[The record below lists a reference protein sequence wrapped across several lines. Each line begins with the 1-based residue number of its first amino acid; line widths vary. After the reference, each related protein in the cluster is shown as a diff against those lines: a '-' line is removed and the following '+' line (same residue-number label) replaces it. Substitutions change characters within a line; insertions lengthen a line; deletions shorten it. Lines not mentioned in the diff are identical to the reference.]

1 MPQIWLTYDEL
12 SHAFGVPRNAV
23 RDNCAELGLARMR
36 NSDGL
41 TRVRLSEGMA
51 HQYLVGLI
59 ADRAGEARGARHE
72 QLALGLILRDR
83 QPPQATL
90 PAQLPAQAVAA

>member
-12 SHAFGVPRNAV
+12 SHAFGVPRSAV
-23 RDNCAELGLARMR
+23 RDNCAELHLARMR
-36 NSDGL
+36 SSDGL

-59 ADRAGEARGARHE
+59 ADRAGEARGARHA
-72 QLALGLILRDR
+72 QLALELILRER
-83 QPPQATL
+83 EPPNVTL
-90 PAQLPAQAVAA
+90 PAQTAAA